1 MQKLYL
7 NFLNLKNALLS
18 VFFTLDKEAFAE
30 CFSLTLDK
38 DLLCRVSKKT
48 LGIDNFKSNFD
59 ALNKIKSKSF

>member
-7 NFLNLKNALLS
+7 NFLNLKNSLRS
-18 VFFTLDKEAFAE
+18 VFLTLDKEAFAE

-48 LGIDNFKSNFD
+48 LGIENFKSNFD